1 MEGNHMSENENVEIL
16 LITNAILKDNQLSL
30 KAKGLYFNIIF
41 LKEEREL
48 TMDVIKKMS
57 PIDSDRSIKMGLT
70 ELEKGGYIKRK
81 TLQNGEASW
90 DLNSTMNI
98 KNKKEAAVKTVEEKK
113 KNQMNKTIRKKAQP
127 KKSTRTQKTTKKSGL
142 NRALSDFIKEFF

>member
-1 MEGNHMSENENVEIL
+1 MSENENVEIL

-41 LKEEREL
+41 LKEELDL
-48 TMDVIKKMS
+48 TIGVIKKMS

-90 DLNSTMNI
+90 DLNSAMNI
-98 KNKKEAAVKTVEEKK
+98 KNKKEAAVKTVEEKN

-142 NRALSDFIKEFF
+142 MNRALSDFIKEFF